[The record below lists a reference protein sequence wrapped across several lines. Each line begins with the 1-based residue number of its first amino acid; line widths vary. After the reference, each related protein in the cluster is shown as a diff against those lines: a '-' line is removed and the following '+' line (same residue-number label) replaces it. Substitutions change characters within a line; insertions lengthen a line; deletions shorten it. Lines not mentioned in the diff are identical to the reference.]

1 MSLVKAVLIGL
12 VALWPAAALCQEK
25 TGDQIVSDIWN
36 KASGWDLRV
45 LIPDVRDE
53 LIQQLRKHSGD
64 SFDPT
69 NSTSRCGYF
78 LMLRLGDVHAAKEVV
93 KHVRM
98 EIEGRDSLL
107 LRDFVSRYGHPV
119 VIPLIAEDFSKNDGG
134 ELLLADIPDIVF
146 FNGPLSI
153 EMVRITLY
161 IVQDHGLFAPETR
174 AWARRGVQLMDA
186 LPLSRTRE
194 LAQQWWDANEVH
206 FQKGDYRAVRPGQE
220 FRPAPPTQVDRKS
233 SGRKR

>member
-1 MSLVKAVLIGL
+1 MSVVKAVLMGL
-12 VALWPAAALCQEK
+12 VALWPAAALCQDQ
-25 TGDQIVSDIWN
+25 TGDQIVAEIWR
-36 KASGWDLRV
+36 KAYSWDLRV
-45 LIPDVRDE
+45 LNPDVRDE

-64 SFDPT
+64 SFNPT

-78 LMLRLGDVHAAKEVV
+78 LMLRLGDIHAAKEVV

-98 EIEGRDSLL
+98 EIEGREILL

-119 VIPLIAEDFSKNDGG
+119 VIPLIAEDFSKNDGD

-146 FNGPLSI
+146 YNGPLSI

-161 IVQDHGLFAPETR
+161 IVQDHGLFAPETQ
-174 AWARRGVQLMDA
+174 AWARRGIQLMDA

-206 FQKGDYRAVRPGQE
+206 FRKGDYRAVRPGQE
-220 FRPAPPTQVDRKS
+220 LKSSVPIRAPRES